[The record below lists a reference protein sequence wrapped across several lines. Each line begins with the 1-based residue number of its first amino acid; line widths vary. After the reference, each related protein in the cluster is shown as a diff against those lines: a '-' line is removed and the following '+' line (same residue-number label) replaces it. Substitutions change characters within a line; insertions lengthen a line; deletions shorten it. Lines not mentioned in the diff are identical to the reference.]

1 MKKLVLLLA
10 MVALTFNLN
19 AQTYKVK
26 MVDGNVM
33 IYKMTLTVTNT
44 TITFESK
51 FSKEVYEVEF
61 VSDDGYLS
69 IYTGLVNGNK
79 TRFTMIN
86 SKPRVLKLETI
97 DSFTNAVTTTVW
109 LIKLINQ
116 NNSIL
121 MYNLIKLAFISY

>member
-109 LIKLINQ
+109 LIKLIN
-116 NNSIL
+116 
-121 MYNLIKLAFISY
+121 